1 MQRLGLIAGNGRFPL
16 IFAQAAKSRNV
27 ELVAVAIRGETSPK
41 LANYVDKIRWI
52 RLGEFSQII
61 TTFLNEGINQVIM
74 AGQIKP
80 RHLFDKRIKWDD
92 QIRNLLK
99 DIENRKADTI
109 FGSIAQRLKK
119 EGIQLLDSTM
129 YLDDFLAKKGVL
141 TTRQPAFEEWDDIY
155 FGMEIA
161 KIMGAL
167 GIGQTVAVKNKAIL
181 AVEALEGT
189 DATIRRAA
197 KLGRGDI
204 IVVKASKPKQDMRF
218 DIPVIGPRTVK
229 NLIKAKA
236 SCIAIEAGKTL
247 IIDKDVCLTFA
258 NKKNICIVAI

>member
-16 IFAQAAKSRNV
+16 IFAQAAKSKNV
-27 ELVAVAIRGETSPK
+27 ELVAIGIRGETSRK

-80 RHLFDKRIKWDD
+80 RHLFDKRIKWDEE
-92 QIRNLLK
+92 IRNLLK

-141 TTRQPAFEEWDDIY
+141 TTRQPAFKEWDDIY
-155 FGMEIA
+155 FGLEIA

-167 GIGQTVAVKNKAIL
+167 DIGQTVAVKDKAVL

-204 IVVKASKPKQDMRF
+204 VVVKASKPKQDMRF
-218 DIPVIGPRTVK
+218 DIPVIGPRTIK

-247 IIDKDVCLTFA
+247 IIDKDVCLSLA
-258 NKKNICIVAI
+258 NKKDICIVAV